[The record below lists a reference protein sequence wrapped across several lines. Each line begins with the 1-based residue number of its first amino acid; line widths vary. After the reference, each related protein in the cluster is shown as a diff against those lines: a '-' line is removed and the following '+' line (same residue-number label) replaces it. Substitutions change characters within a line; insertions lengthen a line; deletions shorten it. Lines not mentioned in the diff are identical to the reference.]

1 MRAYGEER
9 DKDTGEKGWVG
20 LKYWLILEVPQTLRK
35 SVHRNYIYL
44 RVYETFY
51 PYHCHA
57 VPSRIFRFL
66 KIPFMKV
73 YPTQRTPLSHFIH
86 PTANQITKPK

>member
-9 DKDTGEKGWVG
+9 DKDSGEKGWVG

-66 KIPFMKV
+66 KTPL
-73 YPTQRTPLSHFIH
+73 YESLSHAENPTQSLHSPNSQ
-86 PTANQITKPK
+86 PDN